1 MGSPVS
7 YMVFVGLLF
16 FSGLYC
22 LFSSRNIIKLLI
34 GLEIMAKSAVLSF
47 ITAGYFR
54 GETFLAQ
61 SYVITFIVIE
71 VSLVAV
77 GLALVINAYRN
88 TGSLDIQKLSRLK
101 G

>member
-1 MGSPVS
+1 MSAVVT

-16 FSGLYC
+16 FIGVYC
-22 LFSSRNIIKLLI
+22 LLSSRNIIKLLI
-34 GLEIMAKSAVLSF
+34 GLEIMAKSVVLSF

-54 GETFLAQ
+54 SDTFYAQ
-61 SYVITFIVIE
+61 SLVITFIVIE
-71 VSLVAV
+71 VSIVAV

-88 TGSLDIQKLSRLK
+88 TGSLDIHKLSRLK

>member
-1 MGSPVS
+1 MGSPVL

-22 LFSSRNIIKLLI
+22 LISSRNIIKLLI

-77 GLALVINAYRN
+77 GLALVINAYRS
-88 TGSLDIQKLSRLK
+88 TGSLDIQKLSRWN